1 MNKSRRKRIAVAIR
15 DLEKTIK
22 HNFIDNY
29 IDFIKDEIEDIL
41 WEENDAYDNMPENL
55 QYSIR
60 GEESSEAIDNL
71 QEAVD
76 LLEEAIDIIND
87 INDID
92 DEDDEDDE
100 DNEKESRIDEINDY
114 INQAIDVLEQII

>member
-41 WEENDAYDNMPENL
+41 WEENDAYDNMPESL
-55 QYSIR
+55 QYSVR

-87 INDID
+87 INDIN
-92 DEDDEDDE
+92 DEDDE
-100 DNEKESRIDEINDY
+100 DNEKESKIDEINDY
-114 INQAIDVLEQII
+114 INQAIDALEQII

>member
-15 DLEKTIK
+15 DLKKTTK

-87 INDID
+87 INDIN

-100 DNEKESRIDEINDY
+100 DNEKESKIDEINDY

>member
-15 DLEKTIK
+15 DLKKTTK

-41 WEENDAYDNMPENL
+41 WEENDAYDNMPESL
-55 QYSIR
+55 QYSVR

-76 LLEEAIDIIND
+76 LLEEAINLIND

-92 DEDDEDDE
+92 DEDDED
-100 DNEKESRIDEINDY
+100 NEKESKIDEIDDY
-114 INQAIDVLEQII
+114 INQAIDALEQII

>member
-15 DLEKTIK
+15 DLKKTTK

-41 WEENDAYDNMPENL
+41 WEENDAYDNMPESL
-55 QYSIR
+55 QYSVR

-76 LLEEAIDIIND
+76 LLEEAINLIND

-92 DEDDEDDE
+92 DEDDED
-100 DNEKESRIDEINDY
+100 NEKESKIDEIDDY

>member
-15 DLEKTIK
+15 DLKKTTK

-87 INDID
+87 INDIN
-92 DEDDEDDE
+92 DEGDE
-100 DNEKESRIDEINDY
+100 DNEKESKIDEINDY
-114 INQAIDVLEQII
+114 INQAIDALEQII

>member
-15 DLEKTIK
+15 DLKKTTK

-87 INDID
+87 IND
-92 DEDDEDDE
+92 EDDE
-100 DNEKESRIDEINDY
+100 DNEKESKIDEINDY

>member
-15 DLEKTIK
+15 DLKKTTK

-29 IDFIKDEIEDIL
+29 IDFIKNEIEDIL

-87 INDID
+87 INDIN
-92 DEDDEDDE
+92 DEDDE
-100 DNEKESRIDEINDY
+100 DNEKESKIDEINDY
-114 INQAIDVLEQII
+114 INQAIDALEQII

>member
-1 MNKSRRKRIAVAIR
+1 MNKSRRKRIAVAI
-15 DLEKTIK
+15 DNLERITNYDSIESIK
-22 HNFIDNY
+22 S
-29 IDFIKDEIEDIL
+29 EIEDIL
-41 WEENDAYDNMPENL
+41 WEEEDAYDNMPENL

-87 INDID
+87 INDIN
-92 DEDDEDDE
+92 DEDDE
-100 DNEKESRIDEINDY
+100 DNEKESKIDEINDY
-114 INQAIDVLEQII
+114 INQAIDALEQII

>member
-15 DLEKTIK
+15 DLKKTTK

-41 WEENDAYDNMPENL
+41 WEENDAYDNMPESL
-55 QYSIR
+55 QYSVR

-76 LLEEAIDIIND
+76 LLEEAINLIND
-87 INDID
+87 INDI
-92 DEDDEDDE
+92 DDEDDE

>member
-1 MNKSRRKRIAVAIR
+1 MNKSRRKRIAIA
-15 DLEKTIK
+15 
-22 HNFIDNY
+22 IDNLERITNY
-29 IDFIKDEIEDIL
+29 DLIESIKSEIEDIL
-41 WEENDAYDNMPENL
+41 WEEEDAYDNMPENL
-55 QYSIR
+55 QYSVR

-76 LLEEAIDIIND
+76 LLEEAINLIND
-87 INDID
+87 INDI
-92 DEDDEDDE
+92 DDEDDE

>member
-15 DLEKTIK
+15 DLKKTTK

-87 INDID
+87 INDIN
-92 DEDDEDDE
+92 DEDDE
-100 DNEKESRIDEINDY
+100 DNEKESEIDEINDY

>member
-1 MNKSRRKRIAVAIR
+1 MNKSRRKKIAVVINNLEEITNY
-15 DLEKTIK
+15 DLIES
-22 HNFIDNY
+22 
-29 IDFIKDEIEDIL
+29 IKDEIEDIL

-87 INDID
+87 INDIN

-100 DNEKESRIDEINDY
+100 DNEKESKIDEINDY
-114 INQAIDVLEQII
+114 INQAIDALEQII

>member
-1 MNKSRRKRIAVAIR
+1 MNKLRRKRIAVAIDNLER
-15 DLEKTIK
+15 ITNYDLIESIK
-22 HNFIDNY
+22 S
-29 IDFIKDEIEDIL
+29 EIEDIL

-87 INDID
+87 INDIN
-92 DEDDEDDE
+92 DEDDE
-100 DNEKESRIDEINDY
+100 DNEKESKIDEINDY

>member
-15 DLEKTIK
+15 DLKKTTK

-76 LLEEAIDIIND
+76 LLEEAINLIND
-87 INDID
+87 INDI
-92 DEDDEDDE
+92 DDEDDE

>member
-15 DLEKTIK
+15 DLEKTIN

-29 IDFIKDEIEDIL
+29 IDFIKNEIEDIL

-87 INDID
+87 INDIN
-92 DEDDEDDE
+92 DEDDE
-100 DNEKESRIDEINDY
+100 DNEKESKIDEINDY
-114 INQAIDVLEQII
+114 INQAIDTLEQII

>member
-15 DLEKTIK
+15 DLKKTIK

-29 IDFIKDEIEDIL
+29 IDFIKNEIEDIL

-87 INDID
+87 INDIN
-92 DEDDEDDE
+92 DEDDE
-100 DNEKESRIDEINDY
+100 DNEKESKIDEINDY
-114 INQAIDVLEQII
+114 INQAIDALEQII

>member
-15 DLEKTIK
+15 DLEKIIK

-87 INDID
+87 INDIN
-92 DEDDEDDE
+92 DEDDE
-100 DNEKESRIDEINDY
+100 DNEKESKIDEINDY
-114 INQAIDVLEQII
+114 INQAIDALEQII

>member
-15 DLEKTIK
+15 DLKKTTK

-87 INDID
+87 INDIN
-92 DEDDEDDE
+92 DEDDE
-100 DNEKESRIDEINDY
+100 DNEKESKIDEIDDY
-114 INQAIDVLEQII
+114 INQAIDALEQII

>member
-1 MNKSRRKRIAVAIR
+1 MNKSRRKRIAVVIR
-15 DLEKTIK
+15 DLEKTTK
-22 HNFIDNY
+22 HNFIDSY

-76 LLEEAIDIIND
+76 LLEEVIDIIND
-87 INDID
+87 INDIN

-100 DNEKESRIDEINDY
+100 DNEKESKIDEIDDY
-114 INQAIDVLEQII
+114 INQAIDALEQII

>member
-15 DLEKTIK
+15 DLKKTTK

-41 WEENDAYDNMPENL
+41 WEENDAYDNMPESL
-55 QYSIR
+55 QYSVR

-71 QEAVD
+71 QEAID
-76 LLEEAIDIIND
+76 LLEEAINLIND
-87 INDID
+87 INDI
-92 DEDDEDDE
+92 DDEDDE

>member
-15 DLEKTIK
+15 DLGKTTK

-87 INDID
+87 INDIN
-92 DEDDEDDE
+92 DEDDE

-114 INQAIDVLEQII
+114 INQAIDALEQII

>member
-15 DLEKTIK
+15 DLKKTTK

-41 WEENDAYDNMPENL
+41 WEENDAYYNMPESL
-55 QYSIR
+55 QYSVR

-76 LLEEAIDIIND
+76 LLEEAINLIND

-92 DEDDEDDE
+92 DEDDED
-100 DNEKESRIDEINDY
+100 NEKESKIDEIDDY

>member
-15 DLEKTIK
+15 DLKKTTK

-41 WEENDAYDNMPENL
+41 WEENDAYDNIPESL
-55 QYSIR
+55 QYSVR

-87 INDID
+87 INDIN
-92 DEDDEDDE
+92 DEDDE
-100 DNEKESRIDEINDY
+100 DNEKESKIDEINDY
-114 INQAIDVLEQII
+114 INQAIDALEQII